1 MKKIALLFL
10 ALALAV
16 LPAAAAEVASGETYC
31 FSPEDFSDEQLAG
44 ICIAGVPENGTVRL
58 GDRVVRPGDL
68 LTADQ
73 IGKMTFSPHAT
84 ETDGEATLTYLGVFS
99 DRVEP
104 ARELSISVLG
114 RQDQAP
120 VAEDDALE
128 TYKNLPNEGR
138 LKAEDP
144 EGQPLTFAVTRQPRR
159 GTLTVAEDGHFV
171 YEPKKNKVGVD
182 SFTYTAEDPAGNVSR
197 EATVIITILKPSQAK
212 QYTDTLGESCRFA
225 AEWMKNTGIFTGE
238 QVSGVSRFQPEKA
251 VSRGEFL
258 TMLVSALELE
268 IDQEAVSATED
279 AAPWLRPYLTAAMRC
294 GLTAG
299 LPDGTVAEA
308 EETITGAEAA
318 VMIQNALDLTAS
330 ASVDAGEDVPAWAA
344 DAVTTLAAYGM
355 ELEAEAPLTR
365 AAAAQTLYR
374 TTKLAQEAPGT
385 RMLGMA
391 Q

>member
-1 MKKIALLFL
+1 MKKIALLL
-10 ALALAV
+10 LTVALAAV
-16 LPAAAAEVASGETYC
+16 PVAAAEVASGESYC
-31 FSPEDFSDEQLAG
+31 FSPADFSDEHLAG
-44 ICIAGVPENGTVRL
+44 ICVAGVPENGTVRL
-58 GDRVVRPGDL
+58 GERVIRPGDL
-68 LTADQ
+68 LTAEQ
-73 IGKMTFSPHAT
+73 IGQMTFSPDAT
-84 ETDGEATLTYLGVFS
+84 ETDEEGVLTYLGVFS

-104 ARELSISVLG
+104 ARILSISVLG

-120 VAEDDALE
+120 VAEDSALE
-128 TYKNLPNEGR
+128 TYKNMSNEGR

-144 EGQPLTFAVTRQPRR
+144 EGQPLTFTITRQPRR
-159 GTLTVAEDGHFV
+159 GTVTVAEDGHFV

-197 EATVIITILKPSQAK
+197 EATVIVTILKPSQAQ

-238 QVSGVSRFQPEKA
+238 QVSGVSRFQPEKT

-279 AAPWLRPYLTAAMRC
+279 AAPWLRPYLTAALRC

-299 LPDGTVAEA
+299 LPDGTVAQA

-318 VMIQNALDLTAS
+318 VMIQNALDLGAVELPVMAVEGPDWAES
-330 ASVDAGEDVPAWAA
+330 AIQVLAGHGIALTED
-344 DAVTTLAAYGM
+344 T
-355 ELEAEAPLTR
+355 LTR
-365 AAAAQTLYR
+365 AAAAEVLYQAS
-374 TTKLAQEAPGT
+374 KLAQ
-385 RMLGMA
+385 
-391 Q
+391 